1 MSNQSTEFQNHLTII
16 LGPPDQKAIEQNTGN
31 WTNVT
36 NDSLDNLWIQYV
48 SSFAEILAKHKAPNY
63 ISELERLFAV
73 VLNEPIRLERIS
85 VGKTCTRE
93 LVVPKII
100 IYESDLTDI
109 NEAPFP
115 MKWFCEDTRFLIG
128 HYINLLIKSK
138 WIHISTSLAI

>member
-1 MSNQSTEFQNHLTII
+1 MSDQITEFQNHLTII

-36 NDSLDNLWIQYV
+36 NDSLDNSWIQHV

-63 ISELERLFAV
+63 ISELERIFAV
-73 VLNEPIRLERIS
+73 VLDEPIRIKRIS

-109 NEAPFP
+109 NEAAFP
-115 MKWFCEDTRFLIG
+115 MNWFCEDKRFLIG
-128 HYINLLIKSK
+128 HYINLLIQSK